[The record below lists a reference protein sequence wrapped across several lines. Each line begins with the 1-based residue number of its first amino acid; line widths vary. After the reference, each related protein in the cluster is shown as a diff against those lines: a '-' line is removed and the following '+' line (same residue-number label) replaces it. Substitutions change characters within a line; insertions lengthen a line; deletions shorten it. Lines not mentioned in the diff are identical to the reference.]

1 MTKLMNTCEAILV
14 SPFMSQ
20 MRSGNWGLV
29 FTGNNTFLCKID
41 CVLSLGE
48 EGVDTLISLLFLPN
62 TFQGGVHFTPQGIFL
77 PSPAS
82 EVGQPI
88 ALGGIQAQLPSVWRE
103 QGWRGGE
110 TFPWGL
116 NGLVTKADVRVV
128 SHTLPGLSTQPRGR
142 DNHMLFTKG
151 VLCVCLSYAEL

>member
-1 MTKLMNTCEAILV
+1 MNTCEAILV

-116 NGLVTKADVRVV
+116 NGLVTKR
-128 SHTLPGLSTQPRGR
+128 
-142 DNHMLFTKG
+142 
-151 VLCVCLSYAEL
+151 C